1 MSSIGSSSKPS
12 GSPSRSTPELL
23 SVAIEALWLF
33 SELGC
38 SKTSVEA
45 SSSSG
50 SKYIFS
56 GLRASAM
63 DPLCTVVALLLS
75 GVAFR
80 ETGSNLVNDF
90 EGLME
95 EGRLPRL
102 YDELFI
108 EIIYAG
114 RK

>member
-1 MSSIGSSSKPS
+1 
-12 GSPSRSTPELL
+12 
-23 SVAIEALWLF
+23 
-33 SELGC
+33 
-38 SKTSVEA
+38 
-45 SSSSG
+45 
-50 SKYIFS
+50 
-56 GLRASAM
+56 M
-63 DPLCTVVALLLS
+63 DPFCIVVALLLS

-108 EIIYAG
+108 EIYAG
-114 RK
+114 NLTSLAVRVHRDAYAT